1 MFSPWSLEGSPR
13 GGGGEG
19 GGGQGR
25 ADPILGLHPW
35 RLALYTALGNGL
47 LALVLVTVLSVWGLL
62 TAFRAPLVWAL
73 LSSIALRSPKE
84 ALVSG
89 ARGAL
94 GRLSLAGCAAALL
107 SVPLWPVTA
116 FLRPLG
122 TLLGKPPAA
131 GAGSPE
137 LASQIYFRWLWRA
150 LVLFEAGGWCW
161 RQWDSALQVASVGL
175 TLGLSGGVLWG
186 VLWASQAYLFQH
198 GDHSGAGARAG
209 AGVGARRGGG
219 RGFFQRLDEEI
230 RRVLAEYLDVSVS
243 VGLIVALLSGVGLL
257 LTVLAVQIT
266 NEGSRAL
273 SSGYT
278 HASAVAVE
286 RGMVTAVKN
295 GTVVAQSLVEEN
307 LPKAISWIDEQVDGM
322 LISQNMTHF
331 KPHLDSFF
339 EAVSLYLVTCP
350 NIDRDIRAAEDPPT
364 LAIPRGGG
372 HDPAAFIAV
381 ANGTSSSSSH
391 RAGNAGGA
399 DGNTGRKESLLRLT
413 ATKERCVSLF
423 GLGADQ
429 SAPTEERVVTRLQRA
444 WGLMLG
450 LKFREGFSEFLSLAT
465 AAAGTLQ
472 NIMLAMIPHLGE
484 AAERSS
490 SELLA
495 KTKDSIFSSTSLI
508 LQWAANLAATAFSG
522 GLGIVEIGV
531 GIVNFA
537 VNVVIYLTC
546 LFYLLVSEQDP
557 LQALVG
563 TLPLGIETRNKV
575 AAAVGR
581 SVQRVFICTLKMA
594 AFHAGFTWLALRVT
608 MAAGLDVHF
617 PYCTVVAAAGLAAVP
632 ILPPYIVAVPVAT
645 QLSYIGQGPLGLCFF
660 ATFYTV
666 CSFADEAILSEI
678 ERVNPY
684 LAFLSIFGGLYFFD
698 GVQGAVLGPL
708 LLAFL
713 SCIHS
718 LYMDAVS
725 ERKKSVDLPPSTPRP
740 AAAAP
745 SARAEGVET
754 RGQRRRRKPRAI
766 E

>member
-1 MFSPWSLEGSPR
+1 
-13 GGGGEG
+13 
-19 GGGQGR
+19 
-25 ADPILGLHPW
+25 
-35 RLALYTALGNGL
+35 
-47 LALVLVTVLSVWGLL
+47 
-62 TAFRAPLVWAL
+62 
-73 LSSIALRSPKE
+73 
-84 ALVSG
+84 
-89 ARGAL
+89 
-94 GRLSLAGCAAALL
+94 
-107 SVPLWPVTA
+107 
-116 FLRPLG
+116 
-122 TLLGKPPAA
+122 
-131 GAGSPE
+131 
-137 LASQIYFRWLWRA
+137 
-150 LVLFEAGGWCW
+150 
-161 RQWDSALQVASVGL
+161 
-175 TLGLSGGVLWG
+175 
-186 VLWASQAYLFQH
+186 
-198 GDHSGAGARAG
+198 
-209 AGVGARRGGG
+209 
-219 RGFFQRLDEEI
+219 
-230 RRVLAEYLDVSVS
+230 
-243 VGLIVALLSGVGLL
+243 
-257 LTVLAVQIT
+257 
-266 NEGSRAL
+266 
-273 SSGYT
+273 
-278 HASAVAVE
+278 
-286 RGMVTAVKN
+286 MVTAVKN

-350 NIDRDIRAAEDPPT
+350 NIDRDIRAAEDPST
-364 LAIPRGGG
+364 LEITRGGG
-372 HDPAAFIAV
+372 QDPAAYVAI

-391 RAGNAGGA
+391 GAGNAREA
-399 DGNTGRKESLLRLT
+399 DEDTGRKESLLRLA
-413 ATKERCVSLF
+413 ATKERCMSLF
-423 GLGADQ
+423 GSGADQ
-429 SAPTEERVVTRLQRA
+429 SAPTEEHVVTRLQRA

-450 LKFREGFSEFLSLAT
+450 LKFSEGFSEFLSLAT

-472 NIMLAMIPHLGE
+472 SVMLAMIPHLGE

-490 SELLA
+490 SELLV
-495 KTKDSIFSSTSLI
+495 KTRDGIFSSTSLI

-537 VNVVIYLTC
+537 VNVIIYLTC

-608 MAAGLDVHF
+608 IAAGLDVHF
-617 PYCTVVAAAGLAAVP
+617 PYCTVVAAAALAAVP

-684 LAFLSIFGGLYFFD
+684 LAFLSIFGGLYFFN

-725 ERKKSVDLPPSTPRP
+725 EHKKAVDLPASTPRP
-740 AAAAP
+740 AVAAP
-745 SARAEGVET
+745 AARAEGVET

>member
-1 MFSPWSLEGSPR
+1 MFSPWSLEGTPR

-19 GGGQGR
+19 GQGG
-25 ADPILGLHPW
+25 AEPLLGLHPW

-47 LALVLVTVLSVWGLL
+47 LVLVLATVLSIWGLL

-94 GRLSLAGCAAALL
+94 GRFSLAECAAALL
-107 SVPLWPVTA
+107 SAPLWPVAA

-122 TLLGKPPAA
+122 TLLGRPAAA

-161 RQWDSALQVASVGL
+161 RRWDSALQVASVGL

-186 VLWASQAYLFQH
+186 VLWASQAYLLQH
-198 GDHSGAGARAG
+198 GYHSGAGARTGVG
-209 AGVGARRGGG
+209 AGARRGGG
-219 RGFFQRLDEEI
+219 RGFLRRLDADI
-230 RRVLAEYLDVSVS
+230 RRVLAENLDVSIS
-243 VGLIVALLSGVGLL
+243 VGLIVALLSGIGLL
-257 LTVLAVQIT
+257 LTVLAVQIG

-273 SSGYT
+273 SSGYS
-278 HASAVAVE
+278 HASTVAVE
-286 RGMVTAVKN
+286 RGMVTAVRN

-331 KPHLDSFF
+331 KPYLDSFF
-339 EAVSLYLVTCP
+339 EAVSMYLVTCP
-350 NIDRDIRAAEDPPT
+350 NVDREIRAAEALPP
-364 LAIPRGGG
+364 LGIPRGGG
-372 HDPAAFIAV
+372 YDPAAYVSV
-381 ANGTSSSSSH
+381 ANGTSSSSSQG
-391 RAGNAGGA
+391 AENAGGA
-399 DGNTGRKESLLRLT
+399 EEGAVKKETLLRLT
-413 ATKERCVSLF
+413 ATKERCVALF
-423 GLGADQ
+423 GPGANQ
-429 SAPTEERVVTRLQRA
+429 SVSGEERAVTRLQRA
-444 WGLMLG
+444 WGLMLS
-450 LKFREGFSEFLSLAT
+450 LKFSEGFSEFFLLAT
-465 AAAGTLQ
+465 AAAGSLQ
-472 NIMLAMIPHLGE
+472 GVVQAMIPPLGE
-484 AAERSS
+484 AAERGS

-495 KTKDSIFSSTSLI
+495 KTKDSIFSSTSLV
-508 LQWAANLAATAFSG
+508 LQWAANFAGTAFSG
-522 GLGIVEIGV
+522 GLGLVGLGV
-531 GIVNFA
+531 GIVNFL

-608 MAAGLDVHF
+608 TAAGLDVHF
-617 PYCTVVAAAGLAAVP
+617 PYCTVVAAAALAAVP

-645 QLSYIGQGPLGLCFF
+645 QLSYVGQGPLGLCFF

-678 ERVNPY
+678 ERVSPY

-718 LYMDAVS
+718 LYMDAMS
-725 ERKKSVDLPPSTPRP
+725 EHKKAVGAGPSTPRS

-754 RGQRRRRKPRAI
+754 RGQRRRRKI
-766 E
+766 TGE